1 MKRVKDAAKESPGPG
16 AVFFL
21 GGDAPLRDPRQN
33 RPQGTPAVLKRRRAA
48 PGPGEA
54 HKRPVR
60 ALLALTGH
68 FRALRT
74 PVMRAS
80 RVLAPLGP
88 RALRRL
94 DPACG
99 RWPPLWT
106 TTGKVSCAHLVYEPG
121 TTITLL
127 ALRKVVHFQLSSQ
140 TESLHRVWRPLI
152 PVQSKTSWRY
162 STYPQPLSIISL
174 YI

>member
-33 RPQGTPAVLKRRRAA
+33 RPQGTPALLKRRRC
-48 PGPGEA
+48 PRTRRGA

-80 RVLAPLGP
+80 RVLAPAWAEGTSSLGP
-88 RALRRL
+88 
-94 DPACG
+94 G
-99 RWPPLWT
+99 
-106 TTGKVSCAHLVYEPG
+106 
-121 TTITLL
+121 
-127 ALRKVVHFQLSSQ
+127 LRKVATAVDNHREGELCTPCVRTGDNDHFGCLKESCSFPALVSNRVVAQGLAAAYPRPIKDFLALFHLS
-140 TESLHRVWRPLI
+140 TALI
-152 PVQSKTSWRY
+152 HH
-162 STYPQPLSIISL
+162 
-174 YI
+174 